1 MAKFPTARSLKL
13 LCSGLLATALAASDV
28 VAQGSYANPRGGA
41 APSAPSVGRATPP
54 SGGMPSGRGSTWP
67 GPRNYSSPRSYG
79 YRDGGSHRR
88 THPHRG
94 GVLIYGNYGYY
105 PSYGYRSCEAYHR
118 RAINTGSRYWW
129 RRYRECRGW

>member
-1 MAKFPTARSLKL
+1 MPIPEAAQL
-13 LCSGLLATALAASDV
+13 LVHQVSAEPPRQAAECRAAGVVPGLALATTP
-28 VAQGSYANPRGGA
+28 AQ
-41 APSAPSVGRATPP
+41 
-54 SGGMPSGRGSTWP
+54 
-67 GPRNYSSPRSYG
+67 RSYG

-94 GVLIYGNYGYY
+94 GVRIYGNYGYY